1 MKYFHS
7 DVSPALLC
15 HKEGAKGLSL
25 VLYGIRIGGF
35 KAGKGSVLGHPY
47 IIKPGYISQKE
58 DVKQEEE
65 EERKAKVKR
74 EPLERPVVLDDGRLA
89 VIWWYIIFPLRQSG
103 HLSLV
108 QTLKDT
114 VL

>member
-65 EERKAKVKR
+65 ERKAKVKR

>member
-1 MKYFHS
+1 MFRQLFC
-7 DVSPALLC
+7 AR
-15 HKEGAKGLSL
+15 EGAKGLSL

-35 KAGKGSVLGHPY
+35 KAGKGSFLGRPY

-58 DVKQEEE
+58 DVKQEE

>member
-1 MKYFHS
+1 M
-7 DVSPALLC
+7 
-15 HKEGAKGLSL
+15 
-25 VLYGIRIGGF
+25 
-35 KAGKGSVLGHPY
+35 
-47 IIKPGYISQKE
+47 
-58 DVKQEEE
+58 KQEEE

-103 HLSLV
+103 DLSLV